1 MDRNPMRV
9 PMQSAGVSGHR
20 EGRAVEGAGLHAKQ
34 RCSSTEFL
42 RAGETASESVVS
54 PQTGN
59 CVLPTKT
66 TGSTLSSQILRHYP
80 TGNARVFV
88 SQIDKETEAGS
99 PQISYSFLFPGF
111 LTMSG
116 LAFEGERDLLDIFRL
131 KAAGTPQLLGHD
143 LINGSNG
150 LRFGLRHKPVPF
162 TCHSLPFIGVGVLAE
177 SLHRFFKGTV
187 FLRHVFVEVSAK
199 ETAERRKRVG
209 RDFVVALLR
218 AGCHS
223 RHSG

>member
-54 PQTGN
+54 SQTGN

-88 SQIDKETEAGS
+88 RQGRQGDRSGKS
-99 PQISYSFLFPGF
+99 P
-111 LTMSG
+111 
-116 LAFEGERDLLDIFRL
+116 D
-131 KAAGTPQLLGHD
+131 QLL
-143 LINGSNG
+143 I
-150 LRFGLRHKPVPF
+150 P
-162 TCHSLPFIGVGVLAE
+162 LPRILDDE
-177 SLHRFFKGTV
+177 
-187 FLRHVFVEVSAK
+187 
-199 ETAERRKRVG
+199 
-209 RDFVVALLR
+209 
-218 AGCHS
+218 
-223 RHSG
+223 